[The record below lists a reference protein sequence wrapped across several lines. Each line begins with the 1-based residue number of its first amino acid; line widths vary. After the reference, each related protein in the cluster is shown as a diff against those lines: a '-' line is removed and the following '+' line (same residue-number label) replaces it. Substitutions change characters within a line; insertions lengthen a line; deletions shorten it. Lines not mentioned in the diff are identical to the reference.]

1 MKPILKNMLVSFATG
16 ASFALGICVVVIS
29 YQLVNTS
36 GDVEPS
42 TKIFA
47 PEDLTILE
55 HDLVPDR
62 EKLTVHGVVEN
73 SGDNVWPFAFLELRV
88 YAGRALMS
96 GCNVDLIDVQP
107 NSRQQ
112 FEVVCSTTQG
122 RNLPDNIS
130 YVVEIP
136 WGWRLD

>member
-1 MKPILKNMLVSFATG
+1 MLISFATG
-16 ASFALGICVVVIS
+16 LSFALGVCVVFVA
-29 YQLVNTS
+29 YHLVKS
-36 GDVEPS
+36 LEDVDPS
-42 TKIFA
+42 TKVFA
-47 PEDLTILE
+47 PDELIILE

-62 EKLTVHGVVEN
+62 EKFTVHGVVEN
-73 SGDNVWPFAFLELRV
+73 SGDNVWPFALLELRV
-88 YAGRALMS
+88 YAGDALMS
-96 GCNVDLIDVQP
+96 GCNVDLVDIQP

-122 RNLPDNIS
+122 RHLPDNIS

>member
-1 MKPILKNMLVSFATG
+1 MLISFATG
-16 ASFALGICVVVIS
+16 ASFALGVCVVIVA
-29 YQLVNTS
+29 YQLVKTP

-42 TKIFA
+42 TKVFA
-47 PEDLTILE
+47 PDDLTILE

-62 EKLTVHGVVEN
+62 EKFTVHGIVEN
-73 SGDNVWPFAFLELRV
+73 SGDSVWQFALLKLRV
-88 YAGRALMS
+88 YAGDGLMS
-96 GCNVDLIDVQP
+96 RCSVDLSEIEP

-112 FEVVCSTTQG
+112 FEVACSTTQG

-130 YVVEIP
+130 YVIEIP